1 MTAITE
7 NTDFFVGQGSPNSG
21 YKTLLISTVSTADT
35 GDTIDVDI
43 SKYGGGVVM
52 GIIGFIHTTQNSV
65 VVQEQP
71 TTTMSGSTIQITLG
85 GTGADNLAR
94 HYLLFLATTANP

>member
-7 NTDFFVGQGSPNSG
+7 NTDYFVSQNIPNAG
-21 YKTLLISTVSTADT
+21 FKTVLISTVSTVDS

-43 SKYGGGVVM
+43 SKYGAGAVM
-52 GIIGFIHTTQNSV
+52 GIIGFVHTTQNSV
-65 VVQEQP
+65 VEQEQP
-71 TTTMSGSTIQITLG
+71 TTTMSGMTLQITVG

-94 HYLLFLATTANP
+94 HYILFLASTANP

>member
-7 NTDFFVGQGSPNSG
+7 NTDFFVGQAAPNAG
-21 YKTLLISTVSTADT
+21 FKTLLVSTVSSVDT
-35 GDTIDVDI
+35 GDTFDVDL
-43 SKYGGGVVM
+43 SAYGAGAMM
-52 GIIGFIHTTQNSV
+52 GIIGFVHTTQNSV

-71 TTTMSGSTIQITLG
+71 TTTMSGLTLTVTVG

-94 HYLLFLATTANP
+94 HYVIFLASTANP

>member
-7 NTDFFVGQGSPNSG
+7 NTDFFVGQGLPNCG
-21 YKTLLISTVSTADT
+21 FKTLLISTVSTVDS

-43 SKYGGGVVM
+43 SKYGAGAVM
-52 GIIGFIHTTQNSV
+52 GLIGFVHTTQNSV

-71 TTTMSGSTIQITLG
+71 TTTMSGSTIQITVG